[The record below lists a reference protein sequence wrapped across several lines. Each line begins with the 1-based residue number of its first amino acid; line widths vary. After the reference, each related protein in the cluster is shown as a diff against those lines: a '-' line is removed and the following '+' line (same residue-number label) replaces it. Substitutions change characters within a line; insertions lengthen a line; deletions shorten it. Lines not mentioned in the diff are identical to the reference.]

1 MCFSSYT
8 HTHTHTNI
16 DTNAYKYIHT
26 GLMDRQS
33 GLTFPCQLSFSF
45 QDKLRGASL
54 QLLPLPPG
62 LPPPPPPPPAQAC
75 PLFLGA
81 LRYQK
86 ITPIVSLVN
95 FWSNKGLLRAFYFNW
110 SAGEGRGWQLLGFS
124 FISIVYTFQPRRH
137 PLHHWHNTWPN
148 TLLSHLLTEVRPLPD
163 VCLFGYLWV
172 TKCRQNSKWAG
183 VWKLV
188 PGFVAR
194 NRFLEWNVYR
204 WKVFCRK
211 NSESV
216 SVFAAEQNFTNL
228 FNSGIHLADCIQ
240 Y

>member
-1 MCFSSYT
+1 MHTYTCLYGLAEWFEFPMSTFLFFPGQTQRCFTAAAASST
-8 HTHTHTNI
+8 
-16 DTNAYKYIHT
+16 
-26 GLMDRQS
+26 RS
-33 GLTFPCQLSFSF
+33 
-45 QDKLRGASL
+45 ASSS
-54 QLLPLPPG
+54 P
-62 LPPPPPPPPAQAC
+62 PPPPPPPPAQAC

-148 TLLSHLLTEVRPLPD
+148 TLLSHLLTEVRSLPN

-172 TKCRQNSKWAG
+172 TKCWQNSKWAG

-204 WKVFCRK
+204 CKVFCRK

-228 FNSGIHLADCIQ
+228 FNSDIHLADCIQ